1 MSLLLAVDTS
11 TDQVGLALSD
21 GATTS
26 ELTWPARLRQTT
38 TILEGVDH
46 LLKLSGRWIADVE
59 AVAVA
64 TGPGSFS
71 GLRVGMSVAK
81 GLVLARDVVL
91 VGIPTLLVTALPFV
105 EAGRPAVAVV
115 GAGRRRLVWAVVEH
129 GSPELAKSGESVNG
143 SAEEL
148 VAFVAGLS
156 GPIVVCGELPH
167 ALRDTW
173 VNDARVTCPP
183 LTGRRPAAL
192 ASLGWERWRRGQV
205 DDPVTL
211 EPAYLHLASPG

>member
-1 MSLLLAVDTS
+1 MSLLLAIDTS

-21 GATTS
+21 GGTTS
-26 ELTWPARLRQTT
+26 ELTWPARLRQTA
-38 TILEGVDH
+38 TILQGVDH
-46 LLKLSGRWIADVE
+46 LLELSGHSIGEVE

-105 EAGRPAVAVV
+105 EAERPTVAVV

-129 GSPELAKSGESVNG
+129 GSPEPAQSGEPVNG
-143 SAEEL
+143 SPEEL
-148 VAFVAGLS
+148 VAFVAGLP
-156 GPIVVCGELPH
+156 GPVVVCGELPD
-167 ALRDTW
+167 ALRDVW
-173 VNDARVTCPP
+173 VNDARVACPR

-192 ASLGWERWRRGQV
+192 TSLGWDRWRRGEV